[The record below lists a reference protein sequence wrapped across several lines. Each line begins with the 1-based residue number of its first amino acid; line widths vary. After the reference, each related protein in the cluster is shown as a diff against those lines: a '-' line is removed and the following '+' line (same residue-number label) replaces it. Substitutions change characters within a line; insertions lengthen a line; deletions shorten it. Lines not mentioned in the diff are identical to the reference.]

1 MWRFWILHKKR
12 FGTKAY
18 DSEYESLDKYMET
31 EDMAQKQQFSCHYCS
46 KECCSQDKVDSHM
59 KMCTEDEDSL
69 EEQNFKC
76 PYCGQELISHDA
88 VIKHMENQQ
97 SIVIIL

>member
-1 MWRFWILHKKR
+1 MVSHM
-12 FGTKAY
+12 
-18 DSEYESLDKYMET
+18 DKYMET

-59 KMCTEDEDSL
+59 EMCTEDEDSL

-76 PYCGQELISHDA
+76 PYCSQELISHDA

-97 SIVIIL
+97 SIIIIL